1 MPGTAAAWVIG
12 CNLPE
17 AFTIGPML
25 LPTRPMSVLLSLL
38 IAIWVSGRIARYTG
52 LEQGWIQGAAE
63 TSAWLGLIGARLG
76 FVIANWSAFRDAPWT
91 ALYFW
96 QPGYLPYTGVL
107 LGGAYALWRLS
118 QRHLGERMVYLR
130 ALGGG
135 FAMGTLFLGGVL
147 VSMGL
152 LVSPNILRIGDK
164 VPDFT
169 LQTLNGE
176 KVSFSNLEG
185 RGVVINF
192 WATWCPPCRREMPLL
207 DAVQEKY
214 GSRGLSIVG
223 IDLHEPPA
231 AVRKYVESIGV
242 KFPIWVDAP
251 QSRSGFDR
259 TSELFNRFGGVG
271 LPTTFFIYR
280 NGTIQS
286 VHIGELNRAT
296 LQNRAEEILTE

>member
-1 MPGTAAAWVIG
+1 M
-12 CNLPE
+12 PE
-17 AFTIGPML
+17 AFTIGPFL
-25 LPTRPMSVLLSLL
+25 FPTRTVSVLLSLFL
-38 IAIWVSGRIARYTG
+38 AIWVSGRIARYTG
-52 LEQGWIQGAAE
+52 LELGWTRGVAE

-76 FVIANWSAFRDAPWT
+76 FVIANWSAFQDVPWT

-96 QPGYLPYTGVL
+96 QPGYLSYTGIL
-107 LGGAYALWRLS
+107 LGGAYAVWRLN

-130 ALGGG
+130 ALSGG
-135 FAMGTLFLGGVL
+135 FATGALFLGGVL

-152 LVSPNILRIGDK
+152 LVSPDILRIGDK

-169 LQTLNGE
+169 LQTVNGE
-176 KVSFSNLEG
+176 KVSFSSLEG

-207 DAVQEKY
+207 DAVQKEY
-214 GSRGLSIVG
+214 GPRGLSIVG
-223 IDLHEPPA
+223 IDLDEPAA

-242 KFPIWVDAP
+242 TFPIWVDAP
-251 QSRSGFDR
+251 LSQSGFDR
-259 TSELFNRFGGVG
+259 TRELYSSFGGVG
-271 LPTTFFIYR
+271 LPTTFFIYP

-296 LQNRAEEILTE
+296 LQNRAEEILAE

>member
-1 MPGTAAAWVIG
+1 V
-12 CNLPE
+12 PE
-17 AFTIGPML
+17 AFTIGPIL
-25 LPTRPMSVLLSLL
+25 LPTRPVSVLLSLFL
-38 IAIWVSGRIARYTG
+38 AIWVSGRIARYTG
-52 LEQGWIQGAAE
+52 LEQGWIQGVAE

-91 ALYFW
+91 AFYFW
-96 QPGYLPYTGVL
+96 QPGYLPYAGVM
-107 LGGAYALWRLS
+107 LGVAYAFWCLKK
-118 QRHLGERMVYLR
+118 RHLAERMVYLR

-135 FAMGTLFLGGVL
+135 FVTGALFLGGVL

-152 LVSPNILRIGDK
+152 LASPDILSRGDK

-176 KVSFSNLEG
+176 KVSFSSLEG

-207 DAVQEKY
+207 DAVQKEY
-214 GSRGLSIVG
+214 GPRGLSIVG
-223 IDLHEPPA
+223 VDLDESAA

-242 KFPIWVDAP
+242 TFPIWVDAP
-251 QSRSGFDR
+251 LSQPGFDR
-259 TSELFNRFGGVG
+259 TRELYDRFGGVG
-271 LPTTFFIYR
+271 LPTTFFIYP
-280 NGTIQS
+280 NGTIRS